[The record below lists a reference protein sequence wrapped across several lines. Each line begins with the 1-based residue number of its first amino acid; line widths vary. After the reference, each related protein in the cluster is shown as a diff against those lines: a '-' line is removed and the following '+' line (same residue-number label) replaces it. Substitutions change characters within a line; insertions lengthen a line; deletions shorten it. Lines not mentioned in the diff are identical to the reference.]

1 MAANIGSFQQV
12 EKLHGTNYESWKT
25 KMICT
30 VRFNELW
37 DYVTGEKQRSK
48 ENAETLK
55 TKDEKALELITLCLH
70 TNQYSHVKNA
80 TTSKE
85 AWDNLKKMYESNGP
99 MLRHMVFKQLFR
111 MKESPNQGMA
121 EYINDFMTKID
132 KLVEAELEFPED
144 ITGIMLL
151 NSLTS
156 EYETF
161 CIAIETQKELLSLD
175 QFKAKL
181 VEEEMRKNH
190 KENSDDALAEE
201 ALMTRRCENI
211 EERGTREKGE
221 TRHSRQDKKCYV
233 FGKIGHFA
241 KDCRTKRKHTAQ
253 KNYHDAAMTAKVLK
267 GSIEIEHR
275 KSQDIWC
282 LDSGATTHV
291 CHNRN

>member
-12 EKLHGTNYESWKT
+12 EKLHGTNYESWKI
-25 KMICT
+25 KIICT
-30 VRFNELW
+30 LRFNELC
-37 DYVTGEKQRSK
+37 DYVTGDKQRSK

-55 TKDEKALELITLCLH
+55 TKDEEALELTTLCLH
-70 TNQYSHVKNA
+70 TNQYSHVKN

-111 MKESPNQGMA
+111 MKKSPNQGMA

-132 KLVEAELEFPED
+132 KQVEAELEFPED

-161 CIAIETQKELLSLD
+161 CIAIEKQKELPSLD

-181 VEEEMRKNH
+181 VKEEMRKNH
-190 KENSDDALAEE
+190 KENFNDALEY
-201 ALMTRRCENI
+201 ALMTRRRENI
-211 EERGTREKGE
+211 EERGTCEKGQ
-221 TRHSRQDKKCYV
+221 TRHSRRDKKCYV
-233 FGKIGHFA
+233 YGNIGHFA
-241 KDCRTKRKHTAQ
+241 KDCRTKRKHTFQ
-253 KNYHDAAMTAKVLK
+253 KNYHNAAMTAKVLK
-267 GSIEIEHR
+267 GTEICIENCR
-275 KSQDIWC
+275 TY
-282 LDSGATTHV
+282 GV
-291 CHNRN
+291 